1 MDLPAF
7 FAQITD
13 PRRAQGQ
20 RYPLPA
26 LLWLVFLATAS
37 GAIGYRKISQFG
49 RSNAAF
55 FTDYFALAHGL
66 PSHVSIGKLLQALDK
81 KAIALAFGQCFN
93 AQATA
98 GDWLAGDGQSLRS
111 TVQAAQEAGQTFVS
125 VVSLYAQRTGLT
137 VALQDYTDKKTGE
150 LALLR
155 TLLADFQ
162 DRGVVLTLDALHAQK
177 KQPRPS

>member
-1 MDLPAF
+1 
-7 FAQITD
+7 
-13 PRRAQGQ
+13 
-20 RYPLPA
+20 LPA
-26 LLWLVFLATAS
+26 LLWLIFLATAS
-37 GAIGYRKISQFG
+37 GYVGYRKISQFG

-55 FTDYFALAHGL
+55 FTNYFALAHGL
-66 PSHVSIGKLLQALDK
+66 PSHVSIGKLLQALAK
-81 KAIALAFGQCFN
+81 QAMARAFSQCFQ
-93 AQATA
+93 AQVMA
-98 GDWLAGDGQSLRS
+98 GDRVAGDGQSLRS
-111 TVQAAQEAGQTFVS
+111 TVETAQQAGQTFVS

-177 KQPRPS
+177 KQPQPS

>member
-26 LLWLVFLATAS
+26 LLWLIFLATAS

-66 PSHVSIGKLLQALDK
+66 PSHASIGKLLQALDK
-81 KAIALAFGQCFN
+81 KAFALAFGQCFN

-98 GDWLAGDGQSLRS
+98 GD
-111 TVQAAQEAGQTFVS
+111 
-125 VVSLYAQRTGLT
+125 
-137 VALQDYTDKKTGE
+137 
-150 LALLR
+150 
-155 TLLADFQ
+155 
-162 DRGVVLTLDALHAQK
+162 
-177 KQPRPS
+177 